1 MTVNADFVALVF
13 MALVPPIWLGIGLIG
28 LAARLKRRTR

>member
-1 MTVNADFVALVF
+1 MNGDFAVLVF

-28 LAARLKRRTR
+28 LAVRNNGKLL